1 MSTFGQLFRTA
12 REQAGFHTIRAFAD
26 EIVDIGIELGEDTI
40 SKWETDVRS
49 PYHRDALRER
59 FLTILQFLAN
69 RGGITQKSEVDA
81 MLLAL
86 GRLPLTT
93 IEQVSYFPQF
103 GITIPNLPEKP
114 YYVNLIGRT
123 NEIEEIQTLL
133 TDTNGQRIVVLSGL
147 GGIGKTAIAYEVIVA
162 VMLAKHF
169 DLLLYA
175 TLQSEK
181 FIATSIQQV
190 EESHLDLDAVLETYA
205 RQAGLLKATDSFS
218 EATADELKRYLASGR
233 CLLVLDNLETLNG
246 VQDAAR
252 KLNTIIGVGHSR
264 LLITSRKRLLSES
277 YLVDYYIKGLPESA
291 SRRLI
296 QEEAVARLADGL
308 LEADDD
314 LLHQMY
320 TTTGGMP
327 LALKLLVT
335 QFLLGIP
342 LDEELGRLQGVMDEE
357 QIYTYIYFAIWEKL
371 SDFAISLLIAVA
383 TYANPVTRPFVQ
395 PLSELDD
402 THFNKAIPEL
412 VRASLLEVS
421 NAVIAVNKT
430 YDVHAMTRW
439 FVNAPLAQLWE
450 EQRDSDL

>member
-1 MSTFGQLFRTA
+1 
-12 REQAGFHTIRAFAD
+12 
-26 EIVDIGIELGEDTI
+26 
-40 SKWETDVRS
+40 
-49 PYHRDALRER
+49 
-59 FLTILQFLAN
+59 
-69 RGGITQKSEVDA
+69 
-81 MLLAL
+81 
-86 GRLPLTT
+86 
-93 IEQVSYFPQF
+93 
-103 GITIPNLPEKP
+103 
-114 YYVNLIGRT
+114 
-123 NEIEEIQTLL
+123 
-133 TDTNGQRIVVLSGL
+133 
-147 GGIGKTAIAYEVIVA
+147 
-162 VMLAKHF
+162 
-169 DLLLYA
+169 
-175 TLQSEK
+175 
-181 FIATSIQQV
+181 
-190 EESHLDLDAVLETYA
+190 
-205 RQAGLLKATDSFS
+205 
-218 EATADELKRYLASGR
+218 
-233 CLLVLDNLETLNG
+233 
-246 VQDAAR
+246 
-252 KLNTIIGVGHSR
+252 
-264 LLITSRKRLLSES
+264 
-277 YLVDYYIKGLPESA
+277 
-291 SRRLI
+291 
-296 QEEAVARLADGL
+296 
-308 LEADDD
+308 
-314 LLHQMY
+314 MY